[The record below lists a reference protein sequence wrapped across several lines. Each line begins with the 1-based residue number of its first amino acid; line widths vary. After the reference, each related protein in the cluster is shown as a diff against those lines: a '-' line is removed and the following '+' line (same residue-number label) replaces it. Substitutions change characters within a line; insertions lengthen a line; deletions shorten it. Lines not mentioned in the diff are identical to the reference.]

1 MNTEF
6 ACAEI
11 VTLPSYFAASLPR
24 RATRPLQ
31 WEGRLFPASFYWVG
45 LVAVAAGLVLPSSHA
60 VNEPVGVANGGG
72 FPMLPMR
79 SKARARA
86 ASADCVAAHQYSVE
100 RDEEMHT
107 RAEAHI
113 RM

>member
-1 MNTEF
+1 MT
-6 ACAEI
+6 
-11 VTLPSYFAASLPR
+11 
-24 RATRPLQ
+24 LQ
-31 WEGRLFPASFYWVG
+31 WEGRLFPAAFYWVG

-60 VNEPVGVANGGG
+60 ANVPVEVANGGG